1 MPNVNELERI
11 EEDVEDVDT
20 VSVTEDLIG
29 DSVSHDLLVE
39 FTDSKAPD
47 IRGSNGF
54 REFIEEPSP
63 LGKLY
68 AESTSNLRGALDKQV
83 SGNHYKKFAI
93 QPIEFTV
100 KNNLDF
106 LQGNVIKY
114 TCRHKDKNGV
124 DDINKAIHYLELIK
138 EYDYNG

>member
-39 FTDSKAPD
+39 FTEDRTKSVL
-47 IRGSNGF
+47 
-54 REFIEEPSP
+54 E
-63 LGKLY
+63 
-68 AESTSNLRGALDKQV
+68 KQV
-83 SGNHYKKFAI
+83 GGSHYKHLG
-93 QPIEFTV
+93 IEPNEYNY
-100 KNNLDF
+100 KNNL
-106 LQGNVIKY
+106 KY
-114 TCRHKDKNGV
+114 FEGQVVKYVTRHLFKNGV
-124 DDINKAIHYLELIK
+124 EDIDKAIHYLELIK

>member
-20 VSVTEDLIG
+20 VSVTEDLIE

-54 REFIEEPSP
+54 REFIEDRTKSVLE
-63 LGKLY
+63 
-68 AESTSNLRGALDKQV
+68 KQV
-83 SGNHYKKFAI
+83 GGSHYKHLG
-93 QPIEFTV
+93 IEPNEYNY
-100 KNNLDF
+100 KNNL
-106 LQGNVIKY
+106 KY
-114 TCRHKDKNGV
+114 FEGQVVKYVTRHLFKNGV
-124 DDINKAIHYLELIK
+124 EDIDKAIHYLELIK